1 MTIKP
6 FKLERYYTK
15 YEFTAKYSL
24 CNSDCEAM
32 TVGDLLA
39 MEEGAADKFQNLW
52 LGYTETKGH
61 PELRRDIAGIY
72 GKITDQDLLV
82 CTGAQEPIFLFAQA
96 NLAPGDEVIVQS
108 PCYQSLQSVPEGIG
122 CKVLNWMVQYE
133 GNRPTFGLDTLEGM
147 VTDKTKAILLNAPH
161 NPTGF
166 HFTKAEQL
174 AIIEIARKRNII
186 VFCDE
191 VYRELEHRPE
201 YALPAFADVYENG
214 VSVGVMSK
222 AYGLPGLRIGW
233 LATRNKSVLENVA
246 VLKEYT
252 TICNSAPSE
261 FLAGVA
267 LRNRQQILQQNLQ
280 IIHDNLP
287 RYDRFFEKHGD
298 LFSWYKPNA
307 GPIAFVKMNFGSDD
321 MAFAKRVL
329 NEGGILL
336 LPGGIYDY
344 GGYFRIGF
352 GRKEIPKALEQ
363 FESFVMQ
370 NRALELFQALNEG
383 IGRG

>member
-15 YEFTAKYSL
+15 YEFNADYSI

-32 TVGDLLA
+32 TVSDLLA
-39 MEEGAADKFQNLW
+39 LEDGAVDRFQNLW

-61 PELRRDIAGIY
+61 PELRRDIANIY
-72 GKITDQDLLV
+72 TNVGAEDLLV

-96 NLAPGDEVIVQS
+96 NLVAGDEVIVQA
-108 PCYQSLQSVPEGIG
+108 PCYQSVHSVPEDIG
-122 CKVLNWMVQYE
+122 CKVLNWMVKYE
-133 GNRPTFGLDTLEGM
+133 GSRPTFDLEELEQM
-147 VTDKTKAILLNAPH
+147 VTDKTKAIFLNAPH

-166 HFTKAEQL
+166 HFSKQEQL
-174 AIIEIARKRNII
+174 DIVRIARKHNVI

-191 VYRELEHRPE
+191 VYRELEHSPE
-201 YALPAFADVYENG
+201 YAIPAIADVYENG

-233 LATRNKSVLENVA
+233 LATRNEAVLENVA
-246 VLKEYT
+246 ILKEYT

-267 LRNRQQILQQNLQ
+267 LRNRDEILQRNLQ
-280 IIHDNLP
+280 IIHHNLP
-287 RYDRFFEKHGD
+287 FFDRFFEKYED
-298 LFSWYKPNA
+298 LFSWHKPTA
-307 GPIAFVKMNFGSDD
+307 GPIAFVKMKFDTDD
-321 MAFAKRVL
+321 MAFAERALKQRQ
-329 NEGGILL
+329 ILL

-344 GGYFRIGF
+344 GGFFRVGF
-352 GRKEIPKALEQ
+352 GRKSIPEALEK
-363 FESFVMQ
+363 FEEFVVD
-370 NRALELFQALNEG
+370 ALVKK
-383 IGRG
+383 